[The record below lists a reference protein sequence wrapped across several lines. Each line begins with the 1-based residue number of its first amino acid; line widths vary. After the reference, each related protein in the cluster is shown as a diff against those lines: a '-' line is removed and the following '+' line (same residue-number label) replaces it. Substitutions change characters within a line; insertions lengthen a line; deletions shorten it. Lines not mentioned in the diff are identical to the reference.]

1 MPRVDGFGIL
11 ENLQQD
17 PSTRAL
23 PVLVLTAQ
31 TRTGEEKTLLQ
42 QRVRTVLQKPGL
54 DRDTLIQAWRGL
66 LQAYRGSTP
75 KE

>member
-1 MPRVDGFGIL
+1 
-11 ENLQQD
+11 
-17 PSTRAL
+17 
-23 PVLVLTAQ
+23 
-31 TRTGEEKTLLQ
+31 
-42 QRVRTVLQKPGL
+42 VLQKPGL